1 MSWEN
6 FLKKNPFPCTL
17 FLNKVVLIVKFKR
30 QNMEFDKIKRVVLG
44 EASEEERREVSEWA
58 AWSGERAH
66 FLADAENFY
75 REDGMDDGKIAGHLR
90 RVWVRLDRRTRK
102 SRLLRMV
109 RIASVAACL
118 AAVVGLGFWLWPDSR
133 ETVAPVRQVALRP
146 SGVQLVLPDGSRHGV
161 DGRSLAKAD
170 VPGFQMSGKGGL
182 RQLDVAEDTLAA
194 RPEVRFNEVIVPR
207 GTTYSLVL
215 ADGTEVFLNAE
226 TRMRF
231 PDRFEDGVREIFL
244 DGEAFFKVRRDE
256 SRPFVV
262 RAGGASV
269 RVLGTEFNVRAYAD
283 DNTSATLVSGSVRF
297 SAGRDSAVLRPGQ
310 QCELDAMDRSLSL
323 REVDLMSVL
332 AWKSGEFIFRDVS
345 LEAVMREVAR
355 WYDVEVAYAADGLRS
370 RKIYIYMD
378 RPDTVDEVLEQFVRL
393 GGIGYEI
400 EDNRILLKEEKQ

>member
-1 MSWEN
+1 
-6 FLKKNPFPCTL
+6 
-17 FLNKVVLIVKFKR
+17 
-30 QNMEFDKIKRVVLG
+30 MEFDKIKRVVLG

-58 AWSGERAH
+58 AWSGERAR

-90 RVWVRLDRRTRK
+90 RVWVRLDRRTQK

-146 SGVQLVLPDGSRHGV
+146 FGVQLVLPDGSRHGV

-182 RQLDVAEDTLAA
+182 RQLDVAEDTLAV

-226 TRMRF
+226 TRM
-231 PDRFEDGVREIFL
+231 
-244 DGEAFFKVRRDE
+244 
-256 SRPFVV
+256 
-262 RAGGASV
+262 
-269 RVLGTEFNVRAYAD
+269 
-283 DNTSATLVSGSVRF
+283 
-297 SAGRDSAVLRPGQ
+297 
-310 QCELDAMDRSLSL
+310 
-323 REVDLMSVL
+323 
-332 AWKSGEFIFRDVS
+332 
-345 LEAVMREVAR
+345 
-355 WYDVEVAYAADGLRS
+355 
-370 RKIYIYMD
+370 
-378 RPDTVDEVLEQFVRL
+378 
-393 GGIGYEI
+393 
-400 EDNRILLKEEKQ
+400 